1 MTSDWYE
8 RKIEE
13 PIRSVVK
20 LLRDNGF
27 NTVFSCGHE
36 MYCESEYY
44 GEDLTRLSDLLSEN
58 GYSQFEII
66 VRTGINKKGCKY
78 ARFRI
83 WLPKTNG
90 EFSEQ
95 IKEWQNKSIHHI
107 LKGKA
112 KGFEV

>member
-1 MTSDWYE
+1 MLILRKIRYSKTSDWYE
-8 RKIEE
+8 REIEE
-13 PIRSVVK
+13 PIRPLVK

-44 GEDLTRLSDLLSEN
+44 GQDLSRLSELLSEN
-58 GYSQFEII
+58 GYRQFEIV
-66 VRTGINKKGCKY
+66 VRMGINQKGCKY

-83 WLPKTNG
+83 WLPKPNG

-95 IKEWQNKSIHHI
+95 IKEWQS
-107 LKGKA
+107 
-112 KGFEV
+112 ESPS